1 MLCTVVVDFF
11 FTKHG
16 RKMTT
21 MEKLVCLYA
30 HSPKK
35 KNIHVENMTNKEEN
49 MFFYVNVFISA
60 VSKGYPIG
68 FF

>member
-11 FTKHG
+11 SHQTW
-16 RKMTT
+16 KMTT
-21 MEKLVCLYA
+21 MEKLVCLYS

-35 KNIHVENMTNKEEN
+35 KNIHVENVTNKEEN